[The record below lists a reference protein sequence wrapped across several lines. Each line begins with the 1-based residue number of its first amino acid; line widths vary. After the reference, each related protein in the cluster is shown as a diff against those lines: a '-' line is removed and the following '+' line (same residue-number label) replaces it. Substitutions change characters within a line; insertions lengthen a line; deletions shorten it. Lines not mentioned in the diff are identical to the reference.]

1 MALLYYITNSKQAM
15 RMIELQNPAEN
26 TFFTRSI
33 FKYKDLYN
41 ASDPMGEK
49 KAAQIERLEKRGG
62 NPTELFQSLISKLCK
77 EKSETGRYKDYIKAL
92 MLNTRTNL
100 SARIEEREVLDMLFQ
115 KWRRTQKD
123 EDRKVLE
130 DLISLYISVTP
141 DITPL
146 SVGNHFSKALASVL
160 SIVAIR
166 VFQGVFRGPL
176 AFVTL
181 YPALQTAT
189 LGVSMLAGYFVS
201 GTLFDYLVR
210 SIDKVT
216 INKNALVG
224 SYVNALPFP
233 YFGVRVKDV
242 VLTVKTVEEDSF
254 KSTYDA
260 RMFMLHKYMRLE
272 NMTIEGNT
280 IMRFA
285 KSVSVFFCKR
295 AIEKQYNSMRL
306 PGSTS
311 ILSAEWDSVLK
322 NITAATLNKAYIDEL
337 KADIEH
343 DTRLQDFI
351 IDLYDYSDKGII
363 YLNIEQMANL
373 KRLVEHALSCAPEK
387 MAVADLILPHN
398 ELKITPQIVID
409 NTHPIATFASILKAD
424 DDLIKLNNDAII
436 GIFNEHSKSLKRQ
449 HEQISDALSAPNRN
463 IKHIAS
469 LFLENALGGAAQ
481 DYLRNPSIVEQNQ
494 LQKVEEARQIAEQTR
509 RTIEQVQ
516 AQAEQ
521 PLLQAMSKSSDTAK
535 ILVSGFAN
543 IIRNKDS
550 ILADPEAHAD
560 NIIQN
565 HKVACNTEI
574 GSNLKIDKRFKDF
587 CILYN
592 TAKDVIEDHKKLDD
606 NWIDSFTDAIK
617 TKIRNWD
624 MPLSGGWS
632 YFNAAIIGTGIYACA
647 YTFFNMPLYVG
658 SVVLYSYPACR
669 NFTEDARYLKNSF
682 VSTIQSFMGNPAAE
696 EINA

>member
-1 MALLYYITNSKQAM
+1 MC
-15 RMIELQNPAEN
+15 MIELQNPTEN
-26 TFFTRSI
+26 TFFTRSV

-41 ASDPMGEK
+41 APDPIGEK

-62 NPTELFQSLISKLCK
+62 NPTELFQSLISKLCD

-100 SARIEEREVLDMLFQ
+100 SARIDEREVLDMLFQ

-189 LGVSMLAGYFVS
+189 LGVSMLAGYFIS

-216 INKNALVG
+216 INKNSLVG

-233 YFGVRVKDV
+233 YFGIRVKDV

-272 NMTIEGNT
+272 NMTIEGNK

-306 PGSTS
+306 PGSSS
-311 ILSAEWDSVLK
+311 ILSAEWDAVLK

-337 KADIEH
+337 KADIEL
-343 DTRLQDFI
+343 DARFQDFI
-351 IDLYDYSDKGII
+351 IDLYDYSDKGLI

-373 KRLVEHALSCAPEK
+373 KRLVEHALSCAADRK
-387 MAVADLILPHN
+387 AVADIILPPD
-398 ELKITPQIVID
+398 ELKIAPQIVVD
-409 NTHPIATFASILKAD
+409 NTRPISTFASILKAD

-436 GIFNEHSKSLKRQ
+436 GVFNEHSKSLKLQ
-449 HEQISDALSAPNRN
+449 HEHITDALSAPNRN
-463 IKHIAS
+463 IKQIAS

-521 PLLQAMSKSSDTAK
+521 PLLQEMSKSSDTAK
-535 ILVSGFAN
+535 ILASGFAN

-560 NIIQN
+560 NIIHN

-587 CILYN
+587 CTLYN
-592 TAKDVIEDHKKLDD
+592 TAKPILEDHKKLDD

-632 YFNAAIIGTGIYACA
+632 YVNAAIIGTGIYACA

-658 SVVLYSYPACR
+658 SIVLYSYPACR

-682 VSTIQSFMGNPAAE
+682 VNTIQSFRGNHAAE